1 MCMKTRME
9 ESCTVTCL
17 AFERA
22 FKNQLEFSGTELGET
37 GGVKRNWVRQTLFP
51 ITGHALLAKNV
62 IQAEKNEGLGK
73 SLLSSAPQV
82 IICINTQER
91 GGYCKRQWEGRKLF

>member
-37 GGVKRNWVRQTLFP
+37 GGVKRN
-51 ITGHALLAKNV
+51 
-62 IQAEKNEGLGK
+62 
-73 SLLSSAPQV
+73 
-82 IICINTQER
+82 
-91 GGYCKRQWEGRKLF
+91 